1 MEKSFAS
8 FDTTS
13 WSLSIRFLVSVTS
26 TELKYLE
33 QLNKWTTKIS
43 FRRQI
48 KATIGEGA
56 QALEKCKVFGRE
68 ADHRANWV
76 MTRIG

>member
-1 MEKSFAS
+1 MELGLEKSFAI

-13 WSLSIRFLVSVTS
+13 WSRSIRFLVSVNS

-33 QLNKWTTKIS
+33 QLKKWTKKIF

-48 KATIGEGA
+48 QGDNR
-56 QALEKCKVFGRE
+56 GRSASIRE
-68 ADHRANWV
+68 V
-76 MTRIG
+76 

>member
-1 MEKSFAS
+1 MELGLEKSFAI

-13 WSLSIRFLVSVTS
+13 WSLSIRFLVRVTS

-48 KATIGEGA
+48 QGDNR
-56 QALEKCKVFGRE
+56 GRNASIRE
-68 ADHRANWV
+68 V
-76 MTRIG
+76 